1 MDNEKIIQR
10 ELTLDDM
17 EAYRLARGIS
27 VAAIAREIGVS
38 VDVYR
43 VNIQGR
49 LMNGEFVKTEPY
61 DYNAAKFARFIA
73 ANEADI
79 RAAITSEKPPVIEN
93 GVVMIHG
100 DVNFTINPH
109 Q

>member
-1 MDNEKIIQR
+1 MNNR

-49 LMNGEFVKTEPY
+49 LMNGEFVKTTPY
-61 DYNAAKFARFIA
+61 DYNAAKFSRFIA

-79 RAAITSEKPPVIEN
+79 REAIASLIPQDTEKGTVI
-93 GVVMIHG
+93 IHG
-100 DVNFTINPH
+100 NVGFTIEPRGAANA
-109 Q
+109 